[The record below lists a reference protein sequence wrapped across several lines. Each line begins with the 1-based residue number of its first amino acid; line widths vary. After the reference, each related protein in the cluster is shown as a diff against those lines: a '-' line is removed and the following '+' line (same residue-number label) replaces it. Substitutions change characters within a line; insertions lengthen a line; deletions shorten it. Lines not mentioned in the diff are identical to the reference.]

1 MQPAHSRIAACL
13 PETGLITDSRLR
25 GMETRHVRKRSHG
38 IEEVAI
44 IKLRFPH
51 KEPSIM
57 QKGIVLATLV
67 KLGFAG

>member
-1 MQPAHSRIAACL
+1 MQPAHSRIAARL
-13 PETGLITDSRLR
+13 PETCLVSDGWLR
-25 GMETRHVRKRSHG
+25 GVEARHVREGGHG
-38 IEEVAI
+38 IKEVAI
-44 IKLRFPH
+44 VKLRFSH